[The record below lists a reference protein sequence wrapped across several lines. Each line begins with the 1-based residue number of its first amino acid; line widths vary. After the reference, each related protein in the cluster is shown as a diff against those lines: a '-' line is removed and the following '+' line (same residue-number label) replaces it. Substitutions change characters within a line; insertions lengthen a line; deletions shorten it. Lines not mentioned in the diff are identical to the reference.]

1 MASRDVDT
9 KEYVTMLKELI
20 EEGHQV
26 NMVISGNSMSPFL
39 ISKRDEVWLNSPSRP
54 LKAGDIV
61 FFTRPGGQYVLHRI
75 HHISQEGLYIIG
87 DNQIEMEGPV
97 PQDAVFAIVTSVKRK
112 GIVYEPGDFWWWF
125 FAHVWR
131 HMIWYRKR
139 KMRKRRGNLHR

>member
-1 MASRDVDT
+1 MEKRAVDT
-9 KEYVTMLKELI
+9 NEYVTMLKEII

-26 NMVISGNSMSPFL
+26 SMIISGNSMSPFL
-39 ISKRDEVWLNSPSRP
+39 ISRRDEVQLNPLRKP

-61 FFTRPGGQYVLHRI
+61 FYTRPGGQYVLHRI
-75 HHISQEGLYIIG
+75 HHIGKDGLYIIG

-97 PQDAVFAIVTSVKRK
+97 PKEAVFAVVTAVKRK

-131 HMIWYRKR
+131 HMIWYRKM
-139 KMRKRRGNLHR
+139 KMKKRT